1 MGAADEFS
9 GLLKAVRRG
18 DPGAITRLYRAEQPR
33 LLRVLQA
40 EVGDAAEDVASQ
52 TWLEIMRT
60 IDRFEGDARGFRSL
74 LFTIARRRVN
84 DHRRRRIRRPASPTE
99 PMELY
104 VVQDAGPG
112 VENEALARVGADDAI
127 RILQDILDPQDVEI
141 MLLRVVADLPAED
154 VAAIVGL
161 SPGAVRVRQHRAV
174 KRLATALGRLPVA
187 SGNGAEP
194 SGDWSDV

>member
-1 MGAADEFS
+1 VGAADDFS

-18 DPGAITRLYRAEQPR
+18 DPNAITCLYRAEQPR

-40 EVGDAAEDVASQ
+40 EVGDAADDVASQ

-84 DHRRRRIRRPASPTE
+84 DHRRRRIRRPAAPTE

-104 VVQDAGPG
+104 VVHDVGPG
-112 VENEALARVGADDAI
+112 VESEALARVGADDAI
-127 RILQDILDPQDVEI
+127 RILRDQLDPQDVEI
-141 MLLRVVADLPAED
+141 LLLRVVADLPAED
-154 VAAIVGL
+154 VAEIVGL

-174 KRLATALGRLPVA
+174 KRLATALGRLPVT
-187 SGNGAEP
+187 SGNGVAP
-194 SGDWSDV
+194 SGDRREA

>member
-1 MGAADEFS
+1 
-9 GLLKAVRRG
+9 
-18 DPGAITRLYRAEQPR
+18 

-52 TWLEIMRT
+52 AWLEIMRA
-60 IDRFEGDARGFRSL
+60 IDKFEGDARGFRSL

-84 DHRRRRIRRPASPTE
+84 DHRRRRSRRPAAPTE

-104 VVQDAGPG
+104 VVHDAGPG
-112 VENEALARVGADDAI
+112 VESEALSRVGADDAI
-127 RILQDILDPQDVEI
+127 EILQGILDPQDVEI
-141 MLLRVVADLPAED
+141 MLLRVVADLPAEE
-154 VAAIVGL
+154 VAEIVGL

-187 SGNGAEP
+187 SSNSVTP
-194 SGDWSDV
+194 SGDRREA